1 MAKSKSFFG
10 LRTGSTK
17 SLTFQVYRGQ
27 QITKDRVTR
36 VANPRTTLQ
45 MEQRSKLPI
54 VAAARSALKG
64 LVDHSWEGV
73 PYGEQSLRTFSS
85 KNLSA
90 GALKVY
96 SYASPD
102 APSPGIAEYQVSQ
115 GSLRGFTALATKDSV
130 HFTLP
135 AKIGAGPL
143 VPAMPKGTKGST
155 VLYHLMSYFAE
166 NNIDVLRAGQQLTFL
181 TLNVPFYKVLNYA
194 GGSNFGTYEV
204 PVTRFDVARL
214 IMPDISK
221 ITDIDSYHDDNDEFE
236 LDAATTGEG
245 ITDIFLRRKDGF
257 YIRFFADET
266 GPWFSCYLS
275 TTNVNESITVASALI
290 LSELVNGVWKR
301 STSNLV
307 VGNAEDNPLVKK
319 VFSFD
324 QWASLYAPKQIVS
337 SKYLN
342 KGNAATGISGQTATG
357 ISGQRSPRR
366 DLGPAGVNAAT
377 GISGQTATGISGQRP
392 PQSDLE
398 LAGGNA
404 ATGISGQNG

>member
-17 SLTFQVYRGQ
+17 SLTFQVVRGQ

-36 VANPRTTLQ
+36 VANPRSTLQ

-115 GSLRGFTALATKDSV
+115 GSLRGFDAQVVSDKYSRV
-130 HFTLP
+130 VFSLP
-135 AKIGAGPL
+135 NSGGEGKV

-155 VLYHLMSYFAE
+155 VLYHLMSYFT
-166 NNIDVLRAGQQLTFL
+166 NNKIDGLRAGEQLTFL
-181 TLNVPFYKVLNYA
+181 ALNVPYYKTLKYV
-194 GGSNFGTYEV
+194 GGPDSGTYDV

-214 IMPDISK
+214 IMPDISM
-221 ITDIDSYHDDNDEFE
+221 ISDIDTYHDDNDEFVLE
-236 LDAATTGEG
+236 SAIAEG
-245 ITDIFLRRKDGF
+245 GDDTFVLLRADGF
-257 YIRFFADET
+257 HINFFANSQKF
-266 GPWFSCYLS
+266 GFSCWFQPANS
-275 TTNVNESITVASALI
+275 KEMSVASALI
-290 LSELVNGVWKR
+290 VSELANNVWKR
-301 STSNLV
+301 STSNLMV
-307 VGNAEDNPLVKK
+307 ANGSDNPLVSK

-342 KGNAATGISGQTATG
+342 NGAEKTGI
-357 ISGQRSPRR
+357 
-366 DLGPAGVNAAT
+366 N
-377 GISGQTATGISGQRP
+377 
-392 PQSDLE
+392 
-398 LAGGNA
+398 N
-404 ATGISGQNG
+404 

>member
-17 SLTFQVYRGQ
+17 SLTFSVYRGQ

-54 VAAARSALKG
+54 AAAARSALKG

-85 KNLSA
+85 KNLSS

-96 SYASPD
+96 SYSSPD
-102 APSPGIAEYQVSQ
+102 APSPGIAEFQVSQ
-115 GSLRGFTALATKDSV
+115 GSLRGFDAVANHSFSDNVFYRLSAEIKNKPV
-130 HFTLP
+130 
-135 AKIGAGPL
+135 

-166 NNIDVLRAGQQLTFL
+166 NKIDVLRAGQQLTFL
-181 TLNVPFYKVLNYA
+181 TLNVPYYKVLNYV
-194 GGSNFGTYEV
+194 GGSNSGTYNV
-204 PVTRFDVARL
+204 PVTQFAVARL

-221 ITDIDSYHDDNDEFE
+221 ITDIDTYHDDNDEFE
-236 LDAATTGEG
+236 LGTEIDGEG
-245 ITDIFLRRKDGF
+245 GSSFNLRRNDGF
-257 YIRFFADET
+257 TIHFHSDDGYFV
-266 GPWFSCYLS
+266 FSCDYKKDS
-275 TTNVNESITVASALI
+275 AADPISVASALI
-290 LSELVNGVWKR
+290 VSELVDGVWKR

-307 VGNAEDNPLVKK
+307 VANGANNRLVKT

-342 KGNAATGISGQTATG
+342 NGVEKTGI
-357 ISGQRSPRR
+357 
-366 DLGPAGVNAAT
+366 N
-377 GISGQTATGISGQRP
+377 
-392 PQSDLE
+392 
-398 LAGGNA
+398 N
-404 ATGISGQNG
+404 

>member
-1 MAKSKSFFG
+1 MAKSSSFFG

-36 VANPRTTLQ
+36 VTNPRSALQ

-102 APSPGIAEYQVSQ
+102 APSPGIAEFQVSQ
-115 GSLRGFTALATKDSV
+115 GSLRGFTEEVNGGSMSYK
-130 HFTLP
+130 LP
-135 AKIGAGPL
+135 AMIGNGPVL
-143 VPAMPKGTKGST
+143 PAMPKGTKGSK
-155 VLYHLMSYFAE
+155 VLYHLMSYFA
-166 NNIDVLRAGQQLTFL
+166 NNKIDALRAGQQLTFL
-181 TLNVPFYKVLNYA
+181 TLNVPYYKTLRYV
-194 GGSNFGTYEV
+194 GGSDSGTYDV
-204 PVTRFDVARL
+204 PVTEFAVARL
-214 IMPDISK
+214 IMPDISQ
-221 ITDIDSYHDDNDEFE
+221 ISDISTYHDDNDDFE
-236 LDAATTGEG
+236 LKSEVSGEG
-245 ITDIFLRRKDGF
+245 GNAFHLQRKDGF
-257 YIRFFADET
+257 SIDFSATPSYILFTCHCAVD
-266 GPWFSCYLS
+266 GQSKS
-275 TTNVNESITVASALI
+275 VASALI
-290 LSELVNGVWKR
+290 VSELVNNVWKR
-301 STSNLV
+301 SASYLRVAGGADHSLLKT
-307 VGNAEDNPLVKK
+307 

-342 KGNAATGISGQTATG
+342 NGAEKTGI
-357 ISGQRSPRR
+357 
-366 DLGPAGVNAAT
+366 N
-377 GISGQTATGISGQRP
+377 
-392 PQSDLE
+392 
-398 LAGGNA
+398 N
-404 ATGISGQNG
+404 

>member
-36 VANPRTTLQ
+36 VTNPRSTLQ

-64 LVDHSWEGV
+64 LVNHSWEGV

-115 GSLRGFTALATKDSV
+115 GSLRGFITRADGTTNEV
-130 HFTLP
+130 HYDLK
-135 AKIGAGPL
+135 AKIGKGPV

-155 VLYHLMSYFAE
+155 VLYHLMSFFAE
-166 NNIDVLRAGQQLTFL
+166 HNVDVLRAGQQLTFL
-181 TLNVPFYKVLNYA
+181 TLNVPYYKTLRYV
-194 GGSNFGTYEV
+194 GGSDSGTYDV

-221 ITDIDSYHDDNDEFE
+221 IKDIDTYHDDNDEFE
-236 LDAATTGEG
+236 LKSEISGEG
-245 ITDIFLRRKDGF
+245 GMSFLLTRKDGF
-257 YIRFFADET
+257 QIAFAATAEDLT
-266 GPWFSCYLS
+266 FSCTFMTDNNQNIS
-275 TTNVNESITVASALI
+275 VASALI
-290 LSELVNGVWKR
+290 VSELANGVWRR
-301 STSNLV
+301 STSNLR
-307 VGNAEDNPLVKK
+307 VGKGANNSKT

-342 KGNAATGISGQTATG
+342 NGAEKTGI
-357 ISGQRSPRR
+357 
-366 DLGPAGVNAAT
+366 N
-377 GISGQTATGISGQRP
+377 
-392 PQSDLE
+392 
-398 LAGGNA
+398 N
-404 ATGISGQNG
+404 

>member
-17 SLTFQVYRGQ
+17 SLTFSVYRGQ
-27 QITKDRVTR
+27 QVTKDRVYR

-45 MEQRSKLPI
+45 MEQRSKLPL

-96 SYASPD
+96 SYSTPD
-102 APSPGIAEYQVSQ
+102 VSSPGIAEFQVSQ
-115 GSLRGFTALATKDSV
+115 GSLRGFTVETTSTDDAV

-135 AKIGAGPL
+135 ANIGEGPV

-166 NNIDVLRAGQQLTFL
+166 NKIDVFRAGMQLTFL
-181 TLNVPFYKVLNYA
+181 SLNVPYYKVLNYV
-194 GGSNFGTYEV
+194 GGSNSGTYEV

-214 IMPDISK
+214 IMPNISQ
-221 ITDIDSYHDDNDEFE
+221 ISDIDTYHDDNDEFVLASE
-236 LDAATTGEG
+236 ISGEG
-245 ITDIFLRRKDGF
+245 ANEFNLQRKDGF
-257 YIRFFADET
+257 VIRFFVVRQTLGFTCD
-266 GPWFSCYLS
+266 FKRDVD
-275 TTNVNESITVASALI
+275 VNGISVASALI
-290 LSELVNGVWKR
+290 VSELVNGVWKR
-301 STSNLV
+301 SSSNLV
-307 VGNAEDNPLVKK
+307 VANGVNNKRVKT

-324 QWASLYAPKQIVS
+324 QWASLYAPNQIVS
-337 SKYLN
+337 TKYLN
-342 KGNAATGISGQTATG
+342 NGVEKTGI
-357 ISGQRSPRR
+357 
-366 DLGPAGVNAAT
+366 N
-377 GISGQTATGISGQRP
+377 
-392 PQSDLE
+392 
-398 LAGGNA
+398 N
-404 ATGISGQNG
+404 

>member
-27 QITKDRVTR
+27 QITKDRVTK
-36 VANPRTTLQ
+36 VANPRSTLQ

-73 PYGEQSLRTFSS
+73 AYGEQSLRTFSS

-90 GALKVY
+90 GALRVY

-115 GSLRGFTALATKDSV
+115 GSLRGFTANAEQDDVEYS
-130 HFTLP
+130 LP
-135 AKIGAGPL
+135 AKIGEGPI

-155 VLYHLMSYFAE
+155 VLYNLMSYFAK
-166 NNIDVLRAGQQLTFL
+166 NKIDGLRAGEQLTFL
-181 TLNVPFYKVLNYA
+181 TLNVPYYKTLRNV
-194 GGSNFGTYEV
+194 GGSDSGTYDV

-214 IMPDISK
+214 IMPDISQISD
-221 ITDIDSYHDDNDEFE
+221 ITTYHDDNDEFV
-236 LDAATTGEG
+236 LDSAIDGTGEN
-245 ITDIFLRRKDGF
+245 TFVLRRKDGF
-257 YIRFFADET
+257 VIVFDSDVNGFSFKC
-266 GPWFSCYLS
+266 WFKPDGYD
-275 TTNVNESITVASALI
+275 NAITVASALI
-290 LSELVNGVWKR
+290 VSELVNNVWKR
-301 STSNLV
+301 SATSLI
-307 VGNAEDNPLVKK
+307 VGNAAKNQLLKT
-319 VFSFD
+319 VFTFD

-342 KGNAATGISGQTATG
+342 NGAEKTGI
-357 ISGQRSPRR
+357 
-366 DLGPAGVNAAT
+366 N
-377 GISGQTATGISGQRP
+377 
-392 PQSDLE
+392 
-398 LAGGNA
+398 N
-404 ATGISGQNG
+404 

>member
-17 SLTFQVYRGQ
+17 SLTFQVYKGQ

-54 VAAARSALKG
+54 VAAARSALNG

-85 KNLSA
+85 KNLSS

-96 SYASPD
+96 SYPSPD
-102 APSPGIAEYQVSQ
+102 ASSPGIAEFQVSQ
-115 GSLRGFTALATKDSV
+115 GSLRGFDADTNNNYV
-130 HFTLP
+130 HFGLP
-135 AKIGAGPL
+135 ANIGKGPI
-143 VPAMPKGTKGST
+143 VPDMPVGTKGST

-166 NNIDVLRAGQQLTFL
+166 NNIDGLRAGMQLTFL
-181 TLNVPFYKVLNYA
+181 ALNVPYYKVLNYV
-194 GGSNFGTYEV
+194 GGSNSGTYKV

-214 IMPDISK
+214 IMPDLSK
-221 ITDIDSYHDDNDEFE
+221 ITDIDTYHDDNDEFVLSSE
-236 LDAATTGEG
+236 
-245 ITDIFLRRKDGF
+245 ITAQGANKFTLRRKDGF
-257 YIRFFADET
+257 IIAFDADEH
-266 GPWFSCYLS
+266 GFSFICS
-275 TTNVNESITVASALI
+275 FKPAGQDASITAASALI
-290 LSELVNGVWKR
+290 VSELVNNVWKR
-301 STSNLV
+301 STSKLNVGNPADNNLV
-307 VGNAEDNPLVKK
+307 KE

-342 KGNAATGISGQTATG
+342 H
-357 ISGQRSPRR
+357 
-366 DLGPAGVNAAT
+366 GVD
-377 GISGQTATGISGQRP
+377 IKV
-392 PQSDLE
+392 
-398 LAGGNA
+398 
-404 ATGISGQNG
+404 

>member
-45 MEQRSKLPI
+45 MEQRSKLPL

-115 GSLRGFTALATKDSV
+115 GSLPGFIASRDSSMGI
-130 HFTLP
+130 HFFRNV
-135 AKIGAGPL
+135 KIGEGPIM
-143 VPAMPKGTKGST
+143 PAMPEGTKGST
-155 VLYHLMSYFAE
+155 VLYHLMSYFAK
-166 NNIDVLRAGQQLTFL
+166 NNIDALRAGQQLTFL
-181 TLNVPFYKVLNYA
+181 ALNVPYYKTLRYV
-194 GGSNFGTYEV
+194 GGPDPGTYDV

-214 IMPDISK
+214 IMPDISQ
-221 ITDIDSYHDDNDEFE
+221 ISDISSYHDDNDEFE
-236 LDAATTGEG
+236 LNSE
-245 ITDIFLRRKDGF
+245 ITENGSNEFILRRKDGF
-257 YIRFFADET
+257 VIRFFAT
-266 GPWFSCYLS
+266 SVAIIFSCK
-275 TTNVNESITVASALI
+275 VNKEENISMTVARALI
-290 LSELVNGVWKR
+290 ESELVNGVWKR
-301 STSNLV
+301 STSSLI
-307 VGNAEDNPLVKK
+307 VGDAADEPLVKN

-342 KGNAATGISGQTATG
+342 NGAEKTGI
-357 ISGQRSPRR
+357 
-366 DLGPAGVNAAT
+366 N
-377 GISGQTATGISGQRP
+377 
-392 PQSDLE
+392 
-398 LAGGNA
+398 N
-404 ATGISGQNG
+404 

>member
-1 MAKSKSFFG
+1 MRTFNKSRPAVSHCQGPPVSGPGSFLIVFSSALCHGHGGHFLFHTKINIMAKSKSFFG

-115 GSLRGFTALATKDSV
+115 GTIRGFEPRVINTTGTVYWSIPQV
-130 HFTLP
+130 
-135 AKIGAGPL
+135 IGEGPIL
-143 VPAMPKGTKGST
+143 PAMPKGTKGST
-155 VLYHLMSYFAE
+155 VLYHLMSYFAK
-166 NNIDVLRAGQQLTFL
+166 NKADGLRAGQQLTFL
-181 TLNVPFYKVLNYA
+181 TLNVPYYKTLKYM
-194 GGSNFGTYEV
+194 GGSDSGSYEV

-214 IMPDISK
+214 IMPDISQ
-221 ITDIDSYHDDNDEFE
+221 ISDIDTYHDDNDEFE
-236 LDAATTGEG
+236 LVSEITGEG
-245 ITDIFLRRKDGF
+245 ASSFDLARKDGF
-257 YIRFFADET
+257 HINIWADT
-266 GPWFSCYLS
+266 LNLNFSS
-275 TTNVNESITVASALI
+275 SFKNDDAQHSITVASALI
-290 LSELVNGVWKR
+290 VSELVNGVWKR
-301 STSNLV
+301 STSNLL
-307 VGNAEDNPLVKK
+307 VGDPSKNLIAKK

-324 QWASLYAPKQIVS
+324 QWARLYAPKQIVS

-342 KGNAATGISGQTATG
+342 NGAEKTGI
-357 ISGQRSPRR
+357 
-366 DLGPAGVNAAT
+366 N
-377 GISGQTATGISGQRP
+377 
-392 PQSDLE
+392 
-398 LAGGNA
+398 N
-404 ATGISGQNG
+404 

>member
-17 SLTFQVYRGQ
+17 SLTFQIYRGQ
-27 QITKDRVTR
+27 QVTKDRVTR
-36 VANPRTTLQ
+36 VANPRSTLQ

-115 GSLRGFTALATKDSV
+115 GSLRGFTANAKQDDV
-130 HFTLP
+130 EYFLP
-135 AKIGAGPL
+135 AKIGEGPI

-155 VLYHLMSYFAE
+155 VLYHLMSYFAK
-166 NNIDVLRAGQQLTFL
+166 NKIDGLRAGQQLTFL
-181 TLNVPFYKVLNYA
+181 ALNVPYYKTLSYV
-194 GGSNFGTYEV
+194 GGSNSGTYDV

-214 IMPDISK
+214 IMPDVSQISD
-221 ITDIDSYHDDNDEFE
+221 ITTYHDDNDEFE
-236 LDAATTGEG
+236 LDSAIDGTGDN
-245 ITDIFLRRKDGF
+245 TFVLRRKDGF
-257 YIRFFADET
+257 VIIFVSNEKGFSFT
-266 GPWFSCYLS
+266 LWFKPNGY
-275 TTNVNESITVASALI
+275 EDAITVASALI
-290 LSELVNGVWKR
+290 VSELVNGVWKR
-301 STSNLV
+301 SASNLI
-307 VGNAEDNPLVKK
+307 VGNGAKNPLLKT

-342 KGNAATGISGQTATG
+342 NGAEKTGINS
-357 ISGQRSPRR
+357 
-366 DLGPAGVNAAT
+366 
-377 GISGQTATGISGQRP
+377 
-392 PQSDLE
+392 
-398 LAGGNA
+398 
-404 ATGISGQNG
+404 

>member
-54 VAAARSALKG
+54 AAAARSALKG

-96 SYASPD
+96 SYSSPD
-102 APSPGIAEYQVSQ
+102 APSPGIAEFQVSQ
-115 GSLRGFTALATKDSV
+115 GSLRGFNAITSELNV
-130 HFTLP
+130 HFTLL
-135 AKIGAGPL
+135 AKIGKGPV
-143 VPAMPKGTKGST
+143 VPAMPQGTKGST
-155 VLYHLMSYFAE
+155 VLYHLMSYFA
-166 NNIDVLRAGQQLTFL
+166 NNKIDGLRVGEQLTFL
-181 TLNVPFYKVLNYA
+181 TLNVPYYKVLNYV
-194 GGSNFGTYEV
+194 GGSDSGTYDV

-221 ITDIDSYHDDNDEFE
+221 ISDISTYHDDNDEFV
-236 LDAATTGEG
+236 LNSA
-245 ITDIFLRRKDGF
+245 ITEQGANTFALRREDGF
-257 YIRFFADET
+257 TITFEST
-266 GPWFSCYLS
+266 ENVFSFTCS
-275 TTNVNESITVASALI
+275 FKPNDAEPPITAASALI
-290 LSELVNGVWKR
+290 VSELVNNVWKR
-301 STSNLV
+301 STSNLL
-307 VGNAEDNPLVKK
+307 VGDAANNQLVKK

-342 KGNAATGISGQTATG
+342 NGVEKTGI
-357 ISGQRSPRR
+357 
-366 DLGPAGVNAAT
+366 N
-377 GISGQTATGISGQRP
+377 
-392 PQSDLE
+392 
-398 LAGGNA
+398 N
-404 ATGISGQNG
+404 

>member
-27 QITKDRVTR
+27 QNTKDRVYR
-36 VANPRTTLQ
+36 VSNPRTTLQ
-45 MEQRSKLPI
+45 MEQRSKLPL

-64 LVDHSWEGV
+64 LVDHSFEGV

-115 GSLRGFTALATKDSV
+115 GSLRGFDADVTKGENVV
-130 HFTLP
+130 HYILS
-135 AKIGAGPL
+135 AMIGKEHL
-143 VPAMPKGTKGST
+143 VPGMSKGTKGST

-166 NNIDVLRAGQQLTFL
+166 NNIDGLRAGQQLTFL
-181 TLNVPFYKVLNYA
+181 NLIVSNYKVLNYV
-194 GGSNFGTYEV
+194 GGSNSGTYSV
-204 PVTRFDVARL
+204 PVTRFEVARL

-221 ITDIDSYHDDNDEFE
+221 IKDIDSYHDDNDEFV
-236 LDAATTGEG
+236 LDNETSGESG
-245 ITDIFLRRKDGF
+245 NDFYLLRKDGF
-257 YIRFFADET
+257 RIHFQLLAD
-266 GPWFSCYLS
+266 SNQIVVSSYS
-275 TTNVNESITVASALI
+275 RKESESNNKSVGTALI
-290 LSELVNGVWKR
+290 VSELVNGVWKR
-301 STSNLV
+301 SSSKLNV
-307 VGNAEDNPLVKK
+307 ANGADNPLVKT

-324 QWASLYAPKQIVS
+324 QWASLYAPKEVVS

-342 KGNAATGISGQTATG
+342 NGVEKTGI
-357 ISGQRSPRR
+357 
-366 DLGPAGVNAAT
+366 N
-377 GISGQTATGISGQRP
+377 
-392 PQSDLE
+392 
-398 LAGGNA
+398 N
-404 ATGISGQNG
+404 

>member
-27 QITKDRVTR
+27 QITKDRVTK
-36 VANPRTTLQ
+36 VANPRTTNQ

-115 GSLRGFTALATKDSV
+115 GSLRGFTANAEQDNVEYS
-130 HFTLP
+130 LP
-135 AKIGAGPL
+135 ANIGEGPI

-155 VLYHLMSYFAE
+155 VLYNLMSYFAK
-166 NNIDVLRAGQQLTFL
+166 NKIDGLRAGRQLTFL
-181 TLNVPFYKVLNYA
+181 ALNVPYNKTLRYV
-194 GGSNFGTYEV
+194 GGSDSGTYDV
-204 PVTRFDVARL
+204 PVTEFAVARL
-214 IMPDISK
+214 IMPDVSN
-221 ITDIDSYHDDNDEFE
+221 ITDINTYHDDNDEFV
-236 LDAATTGEG
+236 LDSAIEG
-245 ITDIFLRRKDGF
+245 AGDNTFVLRRKDGF
-257 YIRFFADET
+257 VIIFDTDEKSFSFKC
-266 GPWFSCYLS
+266 WFKPDGY
-275 TTNVNESITVASALI
+275 ESAITVASALI
-290 LSELVNGVWKR
+290 VSELVNGVWKR
-301 STSNLV
+301 SASNLI
-307 VGNAEDNPLVKK
+307 VGNGAKNPLLKT

-342 KGNAATGISGQTATG
+342 NGAEKTGI
-357 ISGQRSPRR
+357 
-366 DLGPAGVNAAT
+366 N
-377 GISGQTATGISGQRP
+377 
-392 PQSDLE
+392 
-398 LAGGNA
+398 N
-404 ATGISGQNG
+404 

>member
-17 SLTFQVYRGQ
+17 SLTFSVYRGTQ
-27 QITKDRVTR
+27 VTKDRVTH

-54 VAAARSALKG
+54 AAAARSALKG

-96 SYASPD
+96 SYSSPD

-115 GSLRGFTALATKDSV
+115 GSLRGFDVVANPPMGDNVLYKLSAQIKDKPV
-130 HFTLP
+130 
-135 AKIGAGPL
+135 

-166 NNIDVLRAGQQLTFL
+166 NKIDGLRAGQQLTFL
-181 TLNVPFYKVLNYA
+181 LLNVPFYKVLNYV
-194 GGSNFGTYEV
+194 GGSNSGTYNV
-204 PVTRFDVARL
+204 PVTRFEVARL

-221 ITDIDSYHDDNDEFE
+221 ITDIDTYHDDNDEFE
-236 LDAATTGEG
+236 LNDEVSGEG
-245 ITDIFLRRKDGF
+245 SSNFALRRNDGF
-257 YIRFFADET
+257 TIH
-266 GPWFSCYLS
+266 FSTYDGYFVCSCEYKKDS
-275 TTNVNESITVASALI
+275 DKDSISVASALI
-290 LSELVNGVWKR
+290 VSELVNGVWKR
-301 STSNLV
+301 STSNLI
-307 VGNAEDNPLVKK
+307 VGNGANNKLVKT
-319 VFSFD
+319 VFTFD

-342 KGNAATGISGQTATG
+342 NGVEKTGI
-357 ISGQRSPRR
+357 
-366 DLGPAGVNAAT
+366 N
-377 GISGQTATGISGQRP
+377 
-392 PQSDLE
+392 
-398 LAGGNA
+398 N
-404 ATGISGQNG
+404 

>member
-36 VANPRTTLQ
+36 VANPRSTLQ

-115 GSLRGFTALATKDSV
+115 GSLRGFDVHAEGAADDTAYYSIPANIGN
-130 HFTLP
+130 LP
-135 AKIGAGPL
+135 V

-155 VLYHLMSYFAE
+155 VLYHLMSYCAE
-166 NNIDVLRAGQQLTFL
+166 NKIDGLRAGQQLTFL
-181 TLNVPFYKVLNYA
+181 TLNVPYYKTLSYV
-194 GGSNFGTYEV
+194 GGSNSGTYDV
-204 PVTRFDVARL
+204 PVTQFAIARL

-221 ITDIDSYHDDNDEFE
+221 ITDIDNYHDGNDEFV
-236 LDAATTGEG
+236 LDSEIPEAGAKS
-245 ITDIFLRRKDGF
+245 FSLHRNDGF
-257 YIRFFADET
+257 TIEFFADEHKF
-266 GPWFSCYLS
+266 GFKCVFAKPGEKKRIS
-275 TTNVNESITVASALI
+275 VASALI
-290 LSELVNGVWKR
+290 VSELVNGVWKR
-301 STSNLV
+301 SSSKLNVGHGADNTLV
-307 VGNAEDNPLVKK
+307 QT

-342 KGNAATGISGQTATG
+342 NGDEKTGI
-357 ISGQRSPRR
+357 
-366 DLGPAGVNAAT
+366 N
-377 GISGQTATGISGQRP
+377 
-392 PQSDLE
+392 
-398 LAGGNA
+398 N
-404 ATGISGQNG
+404 

>member
-27 QITKDRVTR
+27 QITKDRVTK
-36 VANPRTTLQ
+36 VANPRSTLQ
-45 MEQRSKLPI
+45 MEQRSKLPL

-85 KNLSA
+85 KNLST

-96 SYASPD
+96 SYSSPD

-115 GSLRGFTALATKDSV
+115 GSLRGFVANHDKDL
-130 HFTLP
+130 HFTHVVKL
-135 AKIGAGPL
+135 GNGPV

-166 NNIDVLRAGQQLTFL
+166 NNVDGLRAGQQLTFL
-181 TLNVPFYKVLNYA
+181 ALNVPYYKTLNYV
-194 GGSNFGTYEV
+194 GGLNSGTYDV

-221 ITDIDSYHDDNDEFE
+221 ITDIDTYHDDNDEFVLSSE
-236 LDAATTGEG
+236 VKAEG
-245 ITDIFLRRKDGF
+245 DNTFSLIRKDGF
-257 YIRFFADET
+257 HIFFQAADYGFWFRFNFQPNGSDA
-266 GPWFSCYLS
+266 P
-275 TTNVNESITVASALI
+275 ITAAAALI
-290 LSELVNGVWKR
+290 ESELVNGVWKR
-301 STSNLV
+301 STSNLIV
-307 VGNAEDNPLVKK
+307 ANPATNQLVKK

-342 KGNAATGISGQTATG
+342 NGVKKTGI
-357 ISGQRSPRR
+357 
-366 DLGPAGVNAAT
+366 N
-377 GISGQTATGISGQRP
+377 
-392 PQSDLE
+392 
-398 LAGGNA
+398 N
-404 ATGISGQNG
+404 

>member
-36 VANPRTTLQ
+36 VANPRSALQ

-115 GSLRGFTALATKDSV
+115 GSLRGFNEETLEGDNCV
-130 HFTLP
+130 RYTLP
-135 AKIGAGPL
+135 ADLGTGP
-143 VPAMPKGTKGST
+143 VFPAMPKGTKGST

-166 NNIDVLRAGQQLTFL
+166 HKIDGLRAGEQLTFL
-181 TLNVPFYKVLNYA
+181 ALNVPYYKTLRYV
-194 GGSNFGTYEV
+194 GGSDSGTYDV
-204 PVTRFDVARL
+204 PVTRFEVARL
-214 IMPDISK
+214 IMPDISQVS
-221 ITDIDSYHDDNDEFE
+221 DISTYHDDNDDFE
-236 LDAATTGEG
+236 LYDEIPEVGASE
-245 ITDIFLRRKDGF
+245 ITLLRKDGF
-257 YIRFFADET
+257 RIHFQNWAQSHKFGFY
-266 GPWFSCYLS
+266 CYFGKDGTDVVS
-275 TTNVNESITVASALI
+275 TVASALI
-290 LSELVNGVWKR
+290 VSELVNGVWKR
-301 STSNLV
+301 STSNLIV
-307 VGNAEDNPLVKK
+307 AKGADNPLVKT

-342 KGNAATGISGQTATG
+342 NGAEKTGINS
-357 ISGQRSPRR
+357 
-366 DLGPAGVNAAT
+366 
-377 GISGQTATGISGQRP
+377 
-392 PQSDLE
+392 
-398 LAGGNA
+398 
-404 ATGISGQNG
+404 

>member
-96 SYASPD
+96 SYSSPD
-102 APSPGIAEYQVSQ
+102 APSPGIAEFQVSQ
-115 GSLRGFTALATKDSV
+115 GSLRGFAADPDAKTVV
-130 HFTLP
+130 HF
-135 AKIGAGPL
+135 ARAANIVDGPI
-143 VPAMPKGTKGST
+143 VPAMPAGTKGST

-166 NNIDVLRAGQQLTFL
+166 NKIDGLRAGQQLTFL
-181 TLNVPFYKVLNYA
+181 ALNVPYYKTLRYV
-194 GGSNFGTYEV
+194 GGSDSGTYDV

-214 IMPDISK
+214 IMPDISQ
-221 ITDIDSYHDDNDEFE
+221 ISDISSYHDANDEFVLSSDIKE
-236 LDAATTGEG
+236 EG
-245 ITDIFLRRKDGF
+245 DRNFKLHREDGF
-257 YIRFFADET
+257 EISFGVNSQAII
-266 GPWFSCYLS
+266 WSFSFS
-275 TTNVNESITVASALI
+275 EGKDHIITAARALI
-290 LSELVNGVWKR
+290 ESELVNGVWKR
-301 STSNLV
+301 STSNLI
-307 VGNAEDNPLVKK
+307 VGDAATNPLVKT

-342 KGNAATGISGQTATG
+342 NGVEKTGI
-357 ISGQRSPRR
+357 
-366 DLGPAGVNAAT
+366 N
-377 GISGQTATGISGQRP
+377 
-392 PQSDLE
+392 
-398 LAGGNA
+398 N
-404 ATGISGQNG
+404 

>member
-45 MEQRSKLPI
+45 MEQRSKLPL
-54 VAAARSALKG
+54 VAASRSALKG

-115 GSLRGFTALATKDSV
+115 GSLRGFTLDAKHADEDV
-130 HFTLP
+130 VYFTLP
-135 AKIGAGPL
+135 ANMGDAK
-143 VPAMPKGTKGST
+143 VMPAMPKGTKGST

-166 NNIDVLRAGQQLTFL
+166 NKIDGLRAGEQLTFL
-181 TLNVPFYKVLNYA
+181 CLNVPFYKVLNNV
-194 GGSNFGTYEV
+194 GGSNSGTYNV
-204 PVTRFDVARL
+204 PVTQFAVARL
-214 IMPDISK
+214 IMPDVSK
-221 ITDIDSYHDDNDEFE
+221 ITDIDTYHDDNDEFVLE
-236 LDAATTGEG
+236 NEVAEGGGTGF
-245 ITDIFLRRKDGF
+245 ILRRKDGF
-257 YIRFFADET
+257 GIAFFHDDHKFGFKCYSNKDNET
-266 GPWFSCYLS
+266 S
-275 TTNVNESITVASALI
+275 TKSSITVASALI
-290 LSELVNGVWKR
+290 VSELVNGVWKR
-301 STSNLV
+301 SASNLTV
-307 VGNAEDNPLVKK
+307 ANGADNKLVKT
-319 VFSFD
+319 VFTFD

-342 KGNAATGISGQTATG
+342 NGVEKTGI
-357 ISGQRSPRR
+357 
-366 DLGPAGVNAAT
+366 N
-377 GISGQTATGISGQRP
+377 
-392 PQSDLE
+392 
-398 LAGGNA
+398 N
-404 ATGISGQNG
+404 

>member
-85 KNLSA
+85 KNLSS

-115 GSLRGFTALATKDSV
+115 GSLRGFEVIAKNADDLV
-130 HFTLP
+130 HYDLN
-135 AKIGAGPL
+135 AKIAKGPV

-166 NNIDVLRAGQQLTFL
+166 NKIDALRAGQQLTFL
-181 TLNVPFYKVLNYA
+181 SLNVPYYKTLNYV
-194 GGSNFGTYEV
+194 GGSNSGTYDV
-204 PVTRFDVARL
+204 PVTQFAVARL
-214 IMPDISK
+214 IMPDISN
-221 ITDIDSYHDDNDEFE
+221 ITDIVTYHDDNDEFE
-236 LDAATTGEG
+236 LETEISAEG
-245 ITDIFLRRKDGF
+245 ANEFYLRRSDGF
-257 YIRFFADET
+257 RIHIFTLEQHLFVTCD
-266 GPWFSCYLS
+266 FDNIS
-275 TTNVNESITVASALI
+275 VASALI
-290 LSELVNGVWKR
+290 VSELVNGVWKR
-301 STSNLV
+301 SSSRLV
-307 VGNAEDNPLVKK
+307 VGNGANNKLVKK

-342 KGNAATGISGQTATG
+342 NGVEKTGI
-357 ISGQRSPRR
+357 
-366 DLGPAGVNAAT
+366 N
-377 GISGQTATGISGQRP
+377 
-392 PQSDLE
+392 
-398 LAGGNA
+398 N
-404 ATGISGQNG
+404 

>member
-17 SLTFQVYRGQ
+17 SLTFQVLRGQ

-73 PYGEQSLRTFSS
+73 PYGEESLRTFSS

-115 GSLRGFTALATKDSV
+115 GSLRGFNEETLEGDYAV
-130 HFTLP
+130 RYTLP
-135 AKIGAGPL
+135 AHLGNEPIF
-143 VPAMPKGTKGST
+143 PAMPKGTKGST
-155 VLYHLMSYFAE
+155 VLYHLMSYFAKIKS
-166 NNIDVLRAGQQLTFL
+166 NGLRAGEQLTFL
-181 TLNVPFYKVLNYA
+181 ILNVPYYKTLSYV
-194 GGSNFGTYEV
+194 GGSNSGTYDV
-204 PVTRFDVARL
+204 PVTRFDIARL
-214 IMPDISK
+214 IMPDITQIS
-221 ITDIDSYHDDNDEFE
+221 DISTHHDDNDEFE
-236 LDAATTGEG
+236 LVDEIPEG
-245 ITDIFLRRKDGF
+245 GASNIFLARKDGF
-257 YIRFFADET
+257 RIHFQYFTQGQKF
-266 GPWFSCYLS
+266 GFSCYFGETGS
-275 TTNVNESITVASALI
+275 ANTSVASALI
-290 LSELVNGVWKR
+290 VSELVNGVWIR
-301 STSNLV
+301 SSSKLLV
-307 VGNAEDNPLVKK
+307 AKGADNPLVKT

-342 KGNAATGISGQTATG
+342 NGAKKTGI
-357 ISGQRSPRR
+357 
-366 DLGPAGVNAAT
+366 N
-377 GISGQTATGISGQRP
+377 
-392 PQSDLE
+392 
-398 LAGGNA
+398 N
-404 ATGISGQNG
+404 

>member
-45 MEQRSKLPI
+45 MEQRSKLPL

-96 SYASPD
+96 SYSSPD
-102 APSPGIAEYQVSQ
+102 APSPGIAEFQVSQ
-115 GSLRGFTALATKDSV
+115 GSLRSFDVDAKYNDNLV
-130 HFTLP
+130 HYSLP
-135 AKIGAGPL
+135 ANIGEGSVL
-143 VPAMPKGTKGST
+143 PAMPKGTKGST

-166 NNIDVLRAGQQLTFL
+166 HKIDALRAGEQLTFL
-181 TLNVPFYKVLNYA
+181 TLNVPYYKVLSYA
-194 GGSNFGTYEV
+194 GGSNSGTYDV
-204 PVTRFDVARL
+204 PVTQFAVARL
-214 IMPDISK
+214 IMPDISQ
-221 ITDIDSYHDDNDEFE
+221 ISDIDTYHDDNDVFE
-236 LDAATTGEG
+236 LVQGVAEAGSKSFE
-245 ITDIFLRRKDGF
+245 LRRNDGF
-257 YIRFFADET
+257 FIKFFATDQKIGFMCDFKKGDDE
-266 GPWFSCYLS
+266 
-275 TTNVNESITVASALI
+275 NSISVASALI
-290 LSELVNGVWKR
+290 VSDLSNGVWKR
-301 STSNLV
+301 SSSNLI
-307 VGNAEDNPLVKK
+307 VGNAADNPLVKK

-342 KGNAATGISGQTATG
+342 NGVEKTGI
-357 ISGQRSPRR
+357 
-366 DLGPAGVNAAT
+366 NK
-377 GISGQTATGISGQRP
+377 
-392 PQSDLE
+392 
-398 LAGGNA
+398 
-404 ATGISGQNG
+404 

>member
-115 GSLRGFTALATKDSV
+115 GSLRGFTAVADQDSV
-130 HFTLP
+130 HFSLP
-135 AKIGAGPL
+135 AKIGDGNV
-143 VPAMPKGTKGST
+143 VPTMSKGTKGST
-155 VLYHLMSYFAE
+155 VLYHLMSYFAK
-166 NNIDVLRAGQQLTFL
+166 NNIDGLRAGRQLTFL
-181 TLNVPFYKVLNYA
+181 TLNVPYYKVLNYV
-194 GGSNFGTYEV
+194 GGSISGKYEV

-221 ITDIDSYHDDNDEFE
+221 ITDIDTYHDDNDEFV
-236 LDAATTGEG
+236 LDAAITAEG
-245 ITDIFLRRKDGF
+245 GRSFVLRRADGF
-257 YIRFFADET
+257 VIKFETAEDTIRF
-266 GPWFSCYLS
+266 SC
-275 TTNVNESITVASALI
+275 EFQPDGGDDSITVASALI
-290 LSELVNGVWKR
+290 VSELVNGVWKR

-307 VGNAEDNPLVKK
+307 VGNDENNTLVEK
-319 VFSFD
+319 VLSFN

-342 KGNAATGISGQTATG
+342 NGVEKTGI
-357 ISGQRSPRR
+357 
-366 DLGPAGVNAAT
+366 N
-377 GISGQTATGISGQRP
+377 
-392 PQSDLE
+392 
-398 LAGGNA
+398 N
-404 ATGISGQNG
+404 

>member
-36 VANPRTTLQ
+36 VVNPRTTLQ
-45 MEQRSKLPI
+45 MEQRSKLPL

-96 SYASPD
+96 SYFSPD

-115 GSLRGFTALATKDSV
+115 GSLRGFNVSSV
-130 HFTLP
+130 AGYYAVRYTLP
-135 AKIGAGPL
+135 ANIGSGSV

-166 NNIDVLRAGQQLTFL
+166 HKIDALRAGQQLTFL
-181 TLNVPFYKVLNYA
+181 TLNVPYYKTLNYV
-194 GGSNFGTYEV
+194 GGSNSGTYEV

-214 IMPDISK
+214 ILPDVSK
-221 ITDIDSYHDDNDEFE
+221 ITDINTYHDVNDEFE
-236 LDAATTGEG
+236 LFTEIPEAGNNAFE
-245 ITDIFLRRKDGF
+245 LVRKDGF
-257 YIRFFADET
+257 RIH
-266 GPWFSCYLS
+266 FSTND
-275 TTNVNESITVASALI
+275 TTIGFTFGFYPENDQHSITVASALI
-290 LSELVNGVWKR
+290 VSELVNGVWKR
-301 STSNLV
+301 STSNLLV
-307 VGNAEDNPLVKK
+307 ANGADNPLVKK

-342 KGNAATGISGQTATG
+342 NGVEKTGI
-357 ISGQRSPRR
+357 
-366 DLGPAGVNAAT
+366 N
-377 GISGQTATGISGQRP
+377 
-392 PQSDLE
+392 
-398 LAGGNA
+398 N
-404 ATGISGQNG
+404 

>member
-54 VAAARSALKG
+54 AAAARSALKG
-64 LVDHSWEGV
+64 LVDHSFEGV

-115 GSLRGFTALATKDSV
+115 GTLRGFNLSASSTDY
-130 HFTLP
+130 HYRFTLP
-135 AKIGAGPL
+135 AKIGKGPI

-166 NNIDVLRAGQQLTFL
+166 NKIDGLRAGQQLTFL
-181 TLNVPFYKVLNYA
+181 ALNVPYYKVLNYV
-194 GGSNFGTYEV
+194 GGSNSGTYDV

-221 ITDIDSYHDDNDEFE
+221 ISGIATYHDDNDEFE
-236 LDAATTGEG
+236 LDSEITGEG
-245 ITDIFLRRKDGF
+245 SNTFVLTRADGF
-257 YIRFFADET
+257 HIKFFVTDQEY
-266 GPWFSCYLS
+266 GFSCWFQP
-275 TTNVNESITVASALI
+275 TGKDDITVASALI
-290 LSELVNGVWKR
+290 VSELVNNVWKR
-301 STSNLV
+301 STSNLHV
-307 VGNAEDNPLVKK
+307 SNAGTNPLVKK

-342 KGNAATGISGQTATG
+342 MGNAATGISGQTATG
-357 ISGQRSPRR
+357 ISGQRQPRR

-377 GISGQTATGISGQRP
+377 GISGQRP
-392 PQSDLE
+392 PQSDVE
-398 LAGGNA
+398 RADGNA
-404 ATGISGQNG
+404 ATGNSDQNG

>member
-54 VAAARSALKG
+54 AAAARSALKG

-96 SYASPD
+96 SYSSPD

-115 GSLRGFTALATKDSV
+115 GSLRGFTANANEDNVQFS
-130 HFTLP
+130 LP
-135 AKIGAGPL
+135 ANIGEGDIIQ
-143 VPAMPKGTKGST
+143 VMPKGTKGST
-155 VLYHLMSYFAE
+155 VLYHLMRYFAA
-166 NNIDVLRAGQQLTFL
+166 NKIDVLRPGEQLTFL
-181 TLNVPFYKVLNYA
+181 TLNVPYYKVLNYV
-194 GGSNFGTYEV
+194 GGSNSGTYSV

-221 ITDIDSYHDDNDEFE
+221 ITDIETYHDDNDEFV
-236 LDAATTGEG
+236 LDAEMDGKKWS
-245 ITDIFLRRKDGF
+245 FVLRRADGF
-257 YIRFFADET
+257 VIKFDTTENTIRF
-266 GPWFSCYLS
+266 SC
-275 TTNVNESITVASALI
+275 EFQPDGGDDSITVASALI
-290 LSELVNGVWKR
+290 VSELVNGVWKR
-301 STSNLV
+301 STSNLI
-307 VGNAEDNPLVKK
+307 VGNGADNKLVKT

-324 QWASLYAPKQIVS
+324 QWASLYAPRPVVS

-342 KGNAATGISGQTATG
+342 NGVEKTGI
-357 ISGQRSPRR
+357 
-366 DLGPAGVNAAT
+366 N
-377 GISGQTATGISGQRP
+377 
-392 PQSDLE
+392 
-398 LAGGNA
+398 N
-404 ATGISGQNG
+404 

>member
-45 MEQRSKLPI
+45 MEQRSKLPL

-115 GSLRGFTALATKDSV
+115 GSLRGFTAHADKDKVSFSIQGNIV
-130 HFTLP
+130 
-135 AKIGAGPL
+135 AGPV
-143 VPAMPKGTKGST
+143 VPALPKGTKGST

-166 NNIDVLRAGQQLTFL
+166 HNIDGLRAGQQLTFL
-181 TLNVPFYKVLNYA
+181 TLNVPFYKTLNYV
-194 GGSNFGTYEV
+194 GGSNSGTYDV
-204 PVTRFDVARL
+204 PVTRFDIARF
-214 IMPDISK
+214 IMPDISQ
-221 ITDIDSYHDDNDEFE
+221 ISDIETYHDDNDEFE

-245 ITDIFLRRKDGF
+245 DADVLLRRKDGF
-257 YIRFFADET
+257 IIHFNSNAT
-266 GPWFSCYLS
+266 GFLFNFWKS
-275 TTNVNESITVASALI
+275 TGAVSDSITVASALI
-290 LSELVNGVWKR
+290 VSELVNGVWKR
-301 STSNLV
+301 STSNLI
-307 VGNAEDNPLVKK
+307 VGNAEANPLVKK

-324 QWASLYAPKQIVS
+324 QWARLYAPKQIVS

-342 KGNAATGISGQTATG
+342 NGAEKTGI
-357 ISGQRSPRR
+357 
-366 DLGPAGVNAAT
+366 N
-377 GISGQTATGISGQRP
+377 
-392 PQSDLE
+392 
-398 LAGGNA
+398 N
-404 ATGISGQNG
+404 

>member
-27 QITKDRVTR
+27 QITKDRVTN

-45 MEQRSKLPI
+45 MEQRSKLPL

-96 SYASPD
+96 SYSSPD

-115 GSLRGFTALATKDSV
+115 GSLRGFTANADKDNVEFS
-130 HFTLP
+130 LP
-135 AKIGAGPL
+135 ATIGQGPVL
-143 VPAMPKGTKGST
+143 PAMSKGTKGST
-155 VLYHLMSYFAE
+155 VLYHLMSYFEE
-166 NNIDVLRAGQQLTFL
+166 NKIDGLRAGQQLTFL
-181 TLNVPFYKVLNYA
+181 TLNVPYYKTLRYL
-194 GGSNFGTYEV
+194 GGSDSRTYDV

-221 ITDIDSYHDDNDEFE
+221 ITDIGTYHDDNDEFE
-236 LDAATTGEG
+236 LGKEISTGGAGTFEL
-245 ITDIFLRRKDGF
+245 IRKDGF
-257 YIRFFADET
+257 HIVFVASQNAFIFKCSFNPDGNDA
-266 GPWFSCYLS
+266 
-275 TTNVNESITVASALI
+275 SITVASALI
-290 LSELVNGVWKR
+290 VSELVNGVWKR

-307 VGNAEDNPLVKK
+307 VGNGAENPLVKK

-342 KGNAATGISGQTATG
+342 NGVEKTGI
-357 ISGQRSPRR
+357 
-366 DLGPAGVNAAT
+366 N
-377 GISGQTATGISGQRP
+377 
-392 PQSDLE
+392 
-398 LAGGNA
+398 N
-404 ATGISGQNG
+404 

>member
-36 VANPRTTLQ
+36 VANPRSTLQ

-115 GSLRGFTALATKDSV
+115 GSLRGFTANSDQDAVKFS
-130 HFTLP
+130 LP
-135 AKIGAGPL
+135 AEMSKLPI

-166 NNIDVLRAGQQLTFL
+166 NKIDGLRAGEQLTFL
-181 TLNVPFYKVLNYA
+181 TLNVPYYKTLRYV
-194 GGSNFGTYEV
+194 GGSDSGTYDV

-221 ITDIDSYHDDNDEFE
+221 ISDIDTYHDDNDEFE
-236 LDAATTGEG
+236 LDSAITGEKAD
-245 ITDIFLRRKDGF
+245 TFTLRRKDGF
-257 YIRFFADET
+257 VIIFEAGANSFSFRC
-266 GPWFSCYLS
+266 WFMPDGY
-275 TTNVNESITVASALI
+275 EDSITVASALI
-290 LSELVNGVWKR
+290 VSELVNGVWKR
-301 STSNLV
+301 SASNLI
-307 VGNAEDNPLVKK
+307 VGNGADNPLVKT

-342 KGNAATGISGQTATG
+342 NGAEKTGI
-357 ISGQRSPRR
+357 
-366 DLGPAGVNAAT
+366 N
-377 GISGQTATGISGQRP
+377 
-392 PQSDLE
+392 
-398 LAGGNA
+398 N
-404 ATGISGQNG
+404 

>member
-17 SLTFQVYRGQ
+17 SLTFSVYRGTQ
-27 QITKDRVTR
+27 VTKDRVTR
-36 VANPRTTLQ
+36 VANPRSTRQ
-45 MEQRSKLPI
+45 MEQRSKLPL

-115 GSLRGFTALATKDSV
+115 GSLRGFTVDANRETNRVVFS
-130 HFTLP
+130 LP
-135 AKIGAGPL
+135 IIGGDGKAF
-143 VPAMPKGTKGST
+143 PAMPVGTKGST
-155 VLYHLMSYFAE
+155 AMYYLMSYFAK
-166 NNIDVLRAGQQLTFL
+166 NKIDALRAGQQLTFL
-181 TLNVPFYKVLNYA
+181 TLNVPYYKVLNYV
-194 GGSNFGTYEV
+194 GGSNSGTYDV
-204 PVTRFDVARL
+204 PVSRFDVARL

-221 ITDIDSYHDDNDEFE
+221 ISDVSTYHDDNDEYE
-236 LDAATTGEG
+236 LDSAIPEEG
-245 ITDIFLRRKDGF
+245 SNSLVLLRPDGF
-257 YIRFFADET
+257 HINFFVST
-266 GPWFSCYLS
+266 QQVGFSCWYQPQGS
-275 TTNVNESITVASALI
+275 EETTAASALI
-290 LSELVNGVWKR
+290 VSELVNNVWKR
-301 STSNLV
+301 STSNLI
-307 VGNAEDNPLVKK
+307 VGNAANNPLVHK

-342 KGNAATGISGQTATG
+342 NGAEKTGI
-357 ISGQRSPRR
+357 
-366 DLGPAGVNAAT
+366 N
-377 GISGQTATGISGQRP
+377 
-392 PQSDLE
+392 
-398 LAGGNA
+398 N
-404 ATGISGQNG
+404 

>member
-36 VANPRTTLQ
+36 VANPRSTLQ

-85 KNLSA
+85 KNLSS

-115 GSLRGFTALATKDSV
+115 GSLRGFAADATREDGRV
-130 HFTLP
+130 RFTLP
-135 AKIGAGPL
+135 KVGGEGKIF
-143 VPAMPKGTKGST
+143 PAMPKGTKGST
-155 VLYHLMSYFAE
+155 VLFHLMSYFAK
-166 NNIDVLRAGQQLTFL
+166 NKVDGLKAGQQLTFL
-181 TLNVPFYKVLNYA
+181 TLNVPYYKTLRYV
-194 GGSNFGTYEV
+194 GGSDSGTYDV
-204 PVTRFDVARL
+204 PVTRFEVARL

-221 ITDIDSYHDDNDEFE
+221 ISDIDTYHDVNDEFV
-236 LDAATTGEG
+236 LDSEVTGEG
-245 ITDIFLRRKDGF
+245 ATGFVLSRADGFHISFFAITDQFG
-257 YIRFFADET
+257 
-266 GPWFSCYLS
+266 FSCWNS
-275 TTNVNESITVASALI
+275 PQGKEISVASALI
-290 LSELVNGVWKR
+290 VSELVNNVWKR
-301 STSNLV
+301 STSNLL
-307 VGNAEDNPLVKK
+307 VGNAANNQLVQT
-319 VFSFD
+319 VFNFD

-342 KGNAATGISGQTATG
+342 KGAEKTGINS
-357 ISGQRSPRR
+357 
-366 DLGPAGVNAAT
+366 
-377 GISGQTATGISGQRP
+377 
-392 PQSDLE
+392 
-398 LAGGNA
+398 
-404 ATGISGQNG
+404 